1 MKKNYVVP
9 RTTSVDV
16 VTENDFALTLPNSN
30 VTGRGTGRGSDL
42 TIGDGGDG
50 TGGAP
55 VPTAKGGFCF
65 WDL

>member
-16 VTENDFALTLPNSN
+16 VTENDFALILSA
-30 VTGRGTGRGSDL
+30 VTGQGTGRGSDL

-50 TGGAP
+50 TGDDYIPA
-55 VPTAKGGFCF
+55 PTAKGGF
-65 WDL
+65 WDV

>member
-16 VTENDFALTLPNSN
+16 VTENDFALTLSNSN

-50 TGGAP
+50 TGGGYVP
-55 VPTAKGGFCF
+55 SPTAKGGF
-65 WDL
+65 WDI

>member
-16 VTENDFALTLPNSN
+16 VTENEFALTLSN
-30 VTGRGTGRGSDL
+30 VTGQGTGRGSDL

-50 TGGAP
+50 TGGGYVP
-55 VPTAKGGFCF
+55 SPTAKGGF
-65 WDL
+65 WDI